1 MNGCL
6 IIGTLDGA
14 HIEIGEEVGFDN
26 MFIFGAK
33 VEEVENLRT
42 KVFNNIYNNFIQM
55 VNTDPYSYAG
65 DGLNSI
71 FNKISGGM
79 LG

>member
-1 MNGCL
+1 
-6 IIGTLDGA
+6 
-14 HIEIGEEVGFDN
+14 
-26 MFIFGAK
+26 
-33 VEEVENLRT
+33 
-42 KVFNNIYNNFIQM
+42 M

-79 LG
+79 LGSKEELTALIDTVRHKNDHYLLCHDFYDYLEA